1 MKRRKFIKKS
11 ILGIFGAGL
20 LTGFYSWQI
29 EPFWLE
35 FVHIKMPIN
44 NLPDSLQGKTLMQIV
59 TIQPK
64 VASY

>member
-20 LTGFYSWQI
+20 ITGFYSWQI

-35 FVHIKMPIN
+35 FVHIKMPIK
-44 NLPDSLQGKTLMQIV
+44 NLPDSLRRNL
-59 TIQPK
+59 
-64 VASY
+64 